1 MEKANEAAPP
11 KLPRLD
17 GARVLLV
24 EDDFLIGVELAAIL
38 SDAGAEIIGPVQ
50 TVKEALAFAAEMSL
64 SAAILDIRLG
74 ERTAA
79 PVARLLA
86 ERGVPFLFYTGQSG
100 TDPLRA
106 QWPASRILSKPA
118 LPLSLLTAVAAMVRD
133 SRRSSCLASG

>member
-24 EDDFLIGVELAAIL
+24 EDDFLIGLELAAIL
-38 SDAGAEIIGPVQ
+38 SDAGAEVVGPVQ
-50 TVKEALAFAAEMSL
+50 TVESALALAAKVSF

-79 PVARLLA
+79 PVARALA
-86 ERGVPFLFYTGQSG
+86 DRGVPFLFYTGQSS

-106 QWPASRILSKPA
+106 EWPACRIISKPA
-118 LPLSLLTAVAAMVRD
+118 LPLSLIAAVAALIRD
-133 SRRSSCLASG
+133 SRRSSRLASG

>member
-11 KLPRLD
+11 KIPRLD

-24 EDDFLIGVELAAIL
+24 EDDFLIGLELAAIL
-38 SDAGAEIIGPVQ
+38 SDAGAEIVGPLQ
-50 TVKEALAFAAEMSL
+50 TVESALAFAAETSF

-118 LPLSLLTAVAAMVRD
+118 LPLSLVTAVAAMVRD